1 MNKVMKACKPKHVTI
16 VYPQF
21 VEFNR
26 RNAPSYMSQFVS
38 KYDTSAEDYE
48 WYVDHIRPGMQHYA
62 DCVDKGDDK
71 ACVDLIHDNEA
82 WTVALSGFYPA
93 PLTPLLAIVN
103 NIIEMNVHA

>member
-1 MNKVMKACKPKHVTI
+1 MSQTI
-16 VYPQF
+16 WIPPYPQF

-26 RNAPSYMSQFVS
+26 VNAPSYMSQFVS

-82 WTVALSGFYPA
+82 WTVTLNGFYH
-93 PLTPLLAIVN
+93 AIPNDCPTNAMAVGD
-103 NIIEMNVHA
+103 A